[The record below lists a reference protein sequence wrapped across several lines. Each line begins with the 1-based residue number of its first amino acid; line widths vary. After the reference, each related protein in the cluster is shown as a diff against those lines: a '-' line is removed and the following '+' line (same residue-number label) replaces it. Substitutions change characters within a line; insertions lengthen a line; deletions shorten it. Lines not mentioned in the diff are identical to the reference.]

1 MEYKGIA
8 YLKRKLNNK
17 QPRIRLRYKYYEMK
31 NVVRDFNISTPPDLR
46 MWFSSLGWCTTS
58 VDSLSDRLIFDNFE
72 NDNFDF
78 NEIYSMNNR
87 DILIG
92 SATKSALIASCCFIY
107 ISEDEDGYP
116 RLQVIQGDD
125 ATGQIDPITN
135 MLFEGYAVLER
146 NDAGAPV
153 KEAYFT
159 QEYTAYYENGEL
171 VDSRDNP
178 APYALLVPVINNPDA
193 KRWFGHSR
201 ISRSCMSI
209 MGSVIRTMKRSEI
222 TAEFYA
228 FPQKYILGLSSDV
241 DEIDK
246 WRATMSS
253 ILRLD
258 RDEDSGTVPSV
269 GQFQQAAVTPHIE
282 QLRMFA
288 SMFAGETG
296 LTLDDLGI
304 VSDNPSSAEA
314 IKASHENLR
323 LKAGKAQRD
332 FGVGLINAGF
342 LAACVR
348 DKWSYKRE
356 QIYLTEPL
364 WYPAFETD
372 FSSLGVIGDGIG
384 KINQAIPGY
393 FNTDNVSKL
402 TGVKASTM
410 PAPVQGNAE

>member
-1 MEYKGIA
+1 
-8 YLKRKLNNK
+8 
-17 QPRIRLRYKYYEMK
+17 
-31 NVVRDFNISTPPDLR
+31 
-46 MWFSSLGWCTTS
+46 
-58 VDSLSDRLIFDNFE
+58 
-72 NDNFDF
+72 
-78 NEIYSMNNR
+78 
-87 DILIG
+87 
-92 SATKSALIASCCFIY
+92 
-107 ISEDEDGYP
+107 
-116 RLQVIQGDD
+116 
-125 ATGQIDPITN
+125 
-135 MLFEGYAVLER
+135 
-146 NDAGAPV
+146 
-153 KEAYFT
+153 
-159 QEYTAYYENGEL
+159 
-171 VDSRDNP
+171 
-178 APYALLVPVINNPDA
+178 
-193 KRWFGHSR
+193 
-201 ISRSCMSI
+201 MSI